1 VYLLLLQIF
10 LPPIICKFCVAT
22 AFFSS
27 ILALVWTQALNRR
40 FSAGFSDNFSQS
52 LATNWDFVGDWRV
65 TDEGWLLVT
74 NSEPGGLTKTGAF
87 WENYSLHFEARILAQ
102 CLGVIVRGIDLNNYY
117 MFQIRKDRIRPH
129 RRIKFPIENLESD
142 KTPHDP
148 DSPEPIQPRPI
159 KYAVGWD
166 IPENLAVPLDQP
178 LSDWFAVNIKVRGEA
193 ASIQI
198 NGKPVF
204 HAESFLKNPTGKIGF
219 RNSGNE
225 KALIRKVWVTL
236 LT

>member
-1 VYLLLLQIF
+1 

-40 FSAGFSDNFSQS
+40 FSAGFSDIGS
-52 LATNWDFVGDWRV
+52 G
-65 TDEGWLLVT
+65 
-74 NSEPGGLTKTGAF
+74 
-87 WENYSLHFEARILAQ
+87 
-102 CLGVIVRGIDLNNYY
+102 
-117 MFQIRKDRIRPH
+117 
-129 RRIKFPIENLESD
+129 ES
-142 KTPHDP
+142 
-148 DSPEPIQPRPI
+148 
-159 KYAVGWD
+159 
-166 IPENLAVPLDQP
+166 ENLAVPLDQP